1 MTLAEVRDYLKTV
14 AEAKNYYIGR
24 RDGKRDKSLGVYP
37 LRRPGYPVAIG
48 GKDATL
54 CGMKAVSLLLHW
66 TANADETERAAQKL
80 YDRLL
85 NERDAVIGGR
95 KVYHF
100 RPLVPEP
107 VDVGT
112 EGDVFE
118 RVLEFEIYF
127 ERKDS
132 DA

>member
-14 AEAKNYYIGR
+14 AGAKHYYIGR
-24 RDGKRDKSLGVYP
+24 RDGKQEKSVGVYP
-37 LRRPGYPVAIG
+37 LRRPGCPVAIG
-48 GKDATL
+48 GREATGI
-54 CGMKAVSLLLHW
+54 GMKPVSILLHW
-66 TANADETERAAQKL
+66 TKNADETERAAQQL

-85 NERDAVIGGR
+85 NVKNAVIGGVR
-95 KVYHF
+95 VYYCK
-100 RPLVPEP
+100 PLTPEP

-127 ERKDS
+127 ERKEQN
-132 DA
+132 A

>member
-14 AEAKNYYIGR
+14 AGAKHYYIGR
-24 RDGKRDKSLGVYP
+24 RDGKQEKSVGVYP

-48 GKDATL
+48 GEEATAT
-54 CGMKAVSLLLHW
+54 GMKPVSLLVHW
-66 TANADETERAAQKL
+66 TKNADETERAAQALYSKL
-80 YDRLL
+80 LSAQG
-85 NERDAVIGGR
+85 AVVGGR
-95 KVYHF
+95 KVDYF
-100 RPLVPEP
+100 KPLTPEP

-118 RVLEFEIYF
+118 RVLEFEIYY

>member
-1 MTLAEVRDYLKTV
+1 MTLADVRDYLKTIGT
-14 AEAKNYYIGR
+14 AERYYIGR
-24 RDGKRDKSLGVYP
+24 RDGKQGKSLGVYP
-37 LRRPGYPVAIG
+37 LKRPGYPVAVG
-48 GKDATL
+48 GQEATTL
-54 CGMKAVSLLLHW
+54 GMKPVSLLLHW
-66 TANADETERAAQKL
+66 TASANETEREAQGL

-85 NERDAVIGGR
+85 AARDVTVGGHR
-95 KVYHF
+95 VYYF
-100 RPLVPEP
+100 KPLEAEP

-118 RVLEFEIYF
+118 RVLEFEIYY